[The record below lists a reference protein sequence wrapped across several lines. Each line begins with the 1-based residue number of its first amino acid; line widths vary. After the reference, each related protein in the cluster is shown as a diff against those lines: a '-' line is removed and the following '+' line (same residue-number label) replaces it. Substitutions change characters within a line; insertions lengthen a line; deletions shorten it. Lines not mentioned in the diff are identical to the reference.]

1 MIKNSIC
8 IIKSHHKC
16 LKTNLWHHFESRL
29 VGWFE
34 SRVVIENIWNIGGF
48 YIKSG
53 NLNYTKSCAKQKTK
67 TICNWWTTTWKIWH
81 SFSKS
86 NGETQM
92 EICVLILSTPI
103 CCKTSENVSKYKF
116 YASMC
121 LWQSHACCFDRN
133 ASKYQSHDIMKCMNA
148 VSSI

>member
-53 NLNYTKSCAKQKTK
+53 NLNYTKSCTKQKKNKQYAIGEQPHGKSDTLFPK
-67 TICNWWTTTWKIWH
+67 VTEKHKWKFVSWYYPPLYVVKHQKMFYSVENAFQVNISFTLQCVFDSHMHVALTGMHLNINRTI
-81 SFSKS
+81 
-86 NGETQM
+86 
-92 EICVLILSTPI
+92 
-103 CCKTSENVSKYKF
+103 
-116 YASMC
+116 
-121 LWQSHACCFDRN
+121 
-133 ASKYQSHDIMKCMNA
+133 
-148 VSSI
+148 